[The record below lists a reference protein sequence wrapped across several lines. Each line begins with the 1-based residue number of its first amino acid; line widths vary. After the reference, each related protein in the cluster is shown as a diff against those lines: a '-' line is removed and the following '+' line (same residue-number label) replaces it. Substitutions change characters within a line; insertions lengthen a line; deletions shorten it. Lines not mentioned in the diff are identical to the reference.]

1 MSLAEELVARHEPA
15 LRGFGTSLPEELG
28 LAAGELQ
35 GRLSAEELERWA
47 EAGVTLARRSLR
59 SWEAAQEYFRASP
72 AAAEALAAPELL
84 AWAEAAGSLADRSS
98 LVAAAYLRST
108 PGVLRSLPPADLE
121 PWARQGERL
130 CQGSWKSIA
139 LATIFYQGSPELLES
154 LTLTQLGRLV
164 DVVEALA
171 ERSYELATRCLEA
184 AAPVLAPL
192 SPADREPFLEFAWVL
207 TRASW
212 ADTRIY
218 FERAPAL
225 LAQVDP
231 AERTAFLELAAQVTE
246 SVGRQG
252 FPLFAGAADALRGV
266 DRAEHPRLLGFA
278 HRLASASP
286 VAAMEYLKSA
296 PAVHE
301 RLTPEQMERWSDA
314 GLELLLRQRN
324 VEGAEAFFRLESA
337 RAEQLLASLSA
348 RVELT
353 TVAPTLRL
361 YAKALTGQPIAVRPV
376 EELADKGIGWVAGAA
391 TTEGTAIYL
400 PAAVSSFP
408 DQSDNFQIY
417 KVFATHQTGRIEFG
431 SFRYRHGEPG
441 AHTPPAELPPAQA
454 PPAQAGAAPRPR
466 LDGLAGAPADASGD
480 DPSPA
485 EAERPAPLTEMQR
498 LYDGFPDRSLIAA
511 LFTVVEDTRVD
522 ARVAHEYGGIRLW
535 LRRVQEAEAARR
547 PDARSMPLRRAYVEA
562 LLRASLG
569 RPQSIEWPARHRQP
583 LAEGLAALRVVEQ
596 ADATVQDSAAVAAA
610 IYRLAAVLPNER
622 LAEEEEW
629 LPLDEELLTIAPPM
643 PSGEAADGAP
653 QPVSGEE
660 AFESPPQP
668 DFRGDFKPEL
678 VQLLMRMREG
688 AWEGEGDGRGT
699 PLTAEQLQELLE
711 NSTELMISEMAEGD
725 LASTVSLFLTNL
737 ERETSLPSGGQRP
750 QAGERGGEGEGE
762 EEEPPTD
769 EPAAPEIEYFQYDEW
784 DFRAGDYRPRWCTV
798 GQRASEE
805 GDLDFYEET
814 LVRHH
819 GLVTETRRQFEL
831 MRPESF
837 RKIKRL
843 EDGDEIDLDQAIEF
857 LVDKRAGAGPLARF
871 YYRRNKVERDVAVS
885 FLLDMSASTDEEIDK
900 KRQKYDE
907 DDDFD
912 GDPAKYFQW
921 LAQRRSLR
929 AADPPKRIV
938 DLEKESAVLLVEALE
953 AIGDSYGIYGFS
965 GYGRENVEFY
975 VVKDLDEPFGD
986 RVRRRIAKIEPVRS
1000 TRMGPAIRHATH
1012 KLMDHDA
1019 KVRILVLVS
1028 DGRPQDHG
1036 YGRDRT
1042 EKEYAVHDTKQALLE
1057 ARRAGITPFLITV
1070 DKEGHDY
1077 LKQMCD
1083 DIGYEVVADIE
1094 QLPRR
1099 LTTLYRALAGD

>member
-1 MSLAEELVARHEPA
+1 MSVAAEIAARYEPEL
-15 LRGFGTSLPEELG
+15 GKFGQTLPED
-28 LAAGELQ
+28 LAAAATALE
-35 GRLSAEELERWA
+35 GRLPDEDLERWA
-47 EAGVTLARRSLR
+47 EAGVRLARRSLR
-59 SWEAAQEYFRASP
+59 SWEAASEYFRAGPAVAESLSP
-72 AAAEALAAPELL
+72 RELMAWGEAAAA
-84 AWAEAAGSLADRSS
+84 LADRSS
-98 LVAAAYLRST
+98 LVASAYLRAT
-108 PGVLRSLPPADLE
+108 PGALRSLPPADVE
-121 PWARQGERL
+121 PWARLGDRL
-130 CQGSWKSIA
+130 CRGSWKSIA
-139 LATIFYQGSPELLES
+139 LATSFYQESPELLES
-154 LTLTQLGRLV
+154 LTLHQLARLV
-164 DVVEALA
+164 DIVEALA
-171 ERSYELATRCLEA
+171 ERSYELAARCFEA

-212 ADTRIY
+212 ADARIY

-225 LAQVDP
+225 LGPIDP
-231 AERTAFLELAAQVTE
+231 PERAPLLELAAQVTS
-246 SVGRQG
+246 SVGRGG
-252 FPLFAGAADALRGV
+252 FPLFAAAADALRGIG
-266 DRAEHPRLLGFA
+266 RAEHPRLLGFA
-278 HRLASASP
+278 RRLAQASP

-296 PAVHE
+296 PLVSE
-301 RLTPEQMERWSDA
+301 RLTPDQMARWSDA
-314 GLELLLRQRN
+314 GLEILVEQRN

-337 RAEQLLASLSA
+337 RAERLLAQLSA

-353 TVAPTLRL
+353 AVSPVLRL
-361 YAKALTGQPIAVRPV
+361 YAKALTGETVAVHPV
-376 EELADKGIGWVAGAA
+376 QELEEKGIGWVAGQA

-400 PAAVSSFP
+400 PESVSTFP
-408 DQSDNFQIY
+408 DQRDNVQVY

-431 SFRYRHGEPG
+431 SFDYRHGEAG
-441 AHTPPAELPPAQA
+441 AHTPAPEPPPVLPREPALP
-454 PPAQAGAAPRPR
+454 G
-466 LDGLAGAPADASGD
+466 GGAP
-480 DPSPA
+480 
-485 EAERPAPLTEMQR
+485 ERPDGEHARPLTEMQR
-498 LYDGFPDRSLIAA
+498 LYDGFPDRSLISA

-522 ARVAHEYGGIRLW
+522 ACTAREYGGIRRW
-535 LRRVQEAEAARR
+535 LRRVQEQAARER
-547 PDARSMPLRRAYVEA
+547 PDARSMPLRSAYVEA

-569 RPQSIEWPARHRQP
+569 SPGRIEWPSRHRP
-583 LAEGLAALRVVEQ
+583 LLRQGLQALRVVEQ
-596 ADATVQDSAAVAAA
+596 PGATVQDSAAVAAA
-610 IYRLAAVLPNER
+610 LYRIAASLPNER
-622 LAEEEEW
+622 LGGDEQWGA
-629 LPLDEELLTIAPPM
+629 PDEEMLAVAPAM
-643 PSGEAADGAP
+643 PGGEGADGAP
-653 QPVSGEE
+653 QPSADAE

-668 DFRGDFKPEL
+668 EFRGDFKPEL
-678 VQLLMRMREG
+678 VQLLMRLREG
-688 AWEGEGDGRGT
+688 AGEADGDGRGT

-711 NSTELMISEMAEGD
+711 NSTEILISEMAEGD

-737 ERETSLPSGGQRP
+737 ERETSLPSGGE
-750 QAGERGGEGEGE
+750 QAPVRERAGDAGGD
-762 EEEPPTD
+762 EEEPPD
-769 EPAAPEIEYFQYDEW
+769 EEPAAPEIEYFQYDEW

-798 GQRASEE
+798 GQRPYEE
-805 GDLDFYEET
+805 GEIDFYEET

-843 EDGDEIDLDQAIEF
+843 EDGEEIDLDQATEF
-857 LVDKRAGAGPLARF
+857 LVDKRAGAAPLARF

-900 KRQKYDE
+900 QQKKYDE

-953 AIGDSYGIYGFS
+953 AIGDAYGIYGFS
-965 GYGRENVEFY
+965 GYGRDNVEFY

-1012 KLMDHDA
+1012 KLTGYEA

-1042 EKEYAVHDTKQALLE
+1042 EKEYAVHDTKQALIE
-1057 ARRAGITPFLITV
+1057 ARRAGVTPFLITV

-1099 LTTLYRALAGD
+1099 LTTLYRVLAGD

>member
-1 MSLAEELVARHEPA
+1 MSVAASVVARHEPE
-15 LRGFGTSLPEELG
+15 LRKFGQALPED
-28 LAAGELQ
+28 LAAAATALEA
-35 GRLSAEELERWA
+35 RLSAEDLERWA
-47 EAGVTLARRSLR
+47 EAGVRLARRSLR
-59 SWEAAQEYFRASP
+59 SWEAAAEYFRASP
-72 AAAEALAAPELL
+72 ATAGKLTASELL
-84 AWAEAAGSLADRSS
+84 AWGETAAALADRSS
-98 LVAAAYLRST
+98 LVASAYLRAT
-108 PGVLRSLPPADLE
+108 PGVLLSLPAADVE
-121 PWARQGERL
+121 PWSRLGDRL
-130 CQGSWKSIA
+130 CRGSWKSIA
-139 LATIFYQGSPELLES
+139 LATSFYQSSPELLES
-154 LTLTQLGRLV
+154 LTLRQLGRLV
-164 DVVEALA
+164 DIIEALA
-171 ERSYELATRCLEA
+171 ERSYELATRCFEA

-192 SPADREPFLEFAWVL
+192 SPADREPFLEFAWML

-225 LAQVDP
+225 LAPIDS
-231 AERTAFLELAAQVTE
+231 AERAGFLDLAAQVTA
-246 SVGRQG
+246 SVGRAG
-252 FPLFAGAADALRGV
+252 FPLFAAAADGLRSVG
-266 DRAEHPRLLGFA
+266 RAEHPRLLGFA
-278 HRLASASP
+278 HRLAQASP
-286 VAAMEYLKSA
+286 TAAMEYLKSA
-296 PAVHE
+296 PVVHE
-301 RLTPEQMERWSDA
+301 RLTAEQMARWSDV
-314 GLELLLRQRN
+314 GLEILLDQRN

-337 RAEQLLASLSA
+337 RAERLLASLSA

-353 TVAPTLRL
+353 AVSPVLRL
-361 YAKALTGQPIAVRPV
+361 YAKALTGQTIAVHPV
-376 EELADKGIGWVAGAA
+376 EELTEKGIGWVAGQA

-400 PAAVSSFP
+400 PSSVSTFLE
-408 DQSDNFQIY
+408 QRDNVQVY

-431 SFRYRHGEPG
+431 SFGYRHGDPG
-441 AHTPPAELPPAQA
+441 AHTPPLELFAASPPPDADGGER
-454 PPAQAGAAPRPR
+454 PDGGRAAPI
-466 LDGLAGAPADASGD
+466 
-480 DPSPA
+480 
-485 EAERPAPLTEMQR
+485 TEMQR
-498 LYDGFPDRSLIAA
+498 LYDGFSDRSLISA

-522 ARVAHEYGGIRLW
+522 ACTAREYGGIRSW
-535 LRRVQEAEAARR
+535 LRRVQEQAAADR
-547 PDARSMPLRRAYVEA
+547 PDARSMPLRSAYVEA
-562 LLRASLG
+562 LVRASLG
-569 RPQSIEWPARHRQP
+569 SPEGIEWPATHRQS
-583 LAEGLAALRVVEQ
+583 LAHGLAALRVVEQ
-596 ADATVQDSAAVAAA
+596 PGATVQDSAAVAAA
-610 IYRLAAVLPNER
+610 IYRLAAALPNER
-622 LAEEEEW
+622 LGGEEEW
-629 LPLDEELLTIAPPM
+629 VAPDEEMLTVAPAM
-643 PSGEAADGAP
+643 PGGDGADGAP
-653 QPVSGEE
+653 QAAPEGE

-668 DFRGDFKPEL
+668 EFRGDFKPEL
-678 VQLLMRMREG
+678 VQLLMRLREG
-688 AWEGEGDGRGT
+688 AGEGEGDGRGT

-711 NSTELMISEMAEGD
+711 NSTEILISEMADGD

-737 ERETSLPSGGQRP
+737 ERETSLPSGGRESP
-750 QAGERGGEGEGE
+750 VRERGGDSSGED
-762 EEEPPTD
+762 EEPPPE
-769 EPAAPEIEYFQYDEW
+769 EPTAPAIEYFQYDEW

-798 GQRASEE
+798 GQRPYEE
-805 GDLDFYEET
+805 GEIDFYAET
-814 LVRHH
+814 LIRHH

-843 EDGDEIDLDQAIEF
+843 EDGEEIDLDQAIEF

-900 KRQKYDE
+900 QRKKYDE
-907 DDDFD
+907 EDDFD

-975 VVKDLDEPFGD
+975 VVKDLDEPFSD

-1000 TRMGPAIRHATH
+1000 TRMGPAIRHATY
-1012 KLMDHDA
+1012 KLTLHEA

-1070 DKEGHDY
+1070 DKDGHDY

-1083 DIGYEVVADIE
+1083 DIGYEVVTDIE

-1099 LTTLYRALAGD
+1099 LTTLYRVLAGD

>member
-1 MSLAEELVARHEPA
+1 MSNAADIVAQHEPE
-15 LRGFGTSLPEELG
+15 LRKFGQTLPEDLQV
-28 LAAGELQ
+28 AATALE
-35 GRLSAEELERWA
+35 GRLSADDLERWA
-47 EAGVTLARRSLR
+47 EAGVRLARRSLR
-59 SWEAAQEYFRASP
+59 SWEAAAEYFRAAPSVAERLSASELLDWGES
-72 AAAEALAAPELL
+72 AAA
-84 AWAEAAGSLADRSS
+84 LADRSS
-98 LVAAAYLRST
+98 LVASAYLRAT
-108 PGVLRSLPPADLE
+108 PGVLRSLPPAHVE
-121 PWARQGERL
+121 PWSRLGDRL
-130 CQGSWKSIA
+130 CRGSWKSIA
-139 LATIFYQGSPELLES
+139 LATSFYQESPELLES
-154 LTLTQLGRLV
+154 LTLHQLGRLV
-164 DVVEALA
+164 DIIEALA
-171 ERSYELATRCLEA
+171 ERSYEMATRCFET

-192 SPADREPFLEFAWVL
+192 SPADREPFIEFAWVL

-225 LAQVDP
+225 LAPIDP
-231 AERTAFLELAAQVTE
+231 PERAGLLELAAQVTA
-246 SVGRQG
+246 SVGRSG
-252 FPLFAGAADALRGV
+252 FPLFAAAADALRSIG
-266 DRAEHPRLLGFA
+266 RGEHPRLLGFA
-278 HRLASASP
+278 HRLAQTSP
-286 VAAMEYLKSA
+286 MAAMEYLKSA
-296 PAVHE
+296 PVVHE
-301 RLTPEQMERWSDA
+301 RLTAEQMARWSDA
-314 GLELLLRQRN
+314 GLEILVDQGN

-337 RAEQLLASLSA
+337 RAERLLTQLSA

-353 TVAPTLRL
+353 AVSPILRL
-361 YAKALTGQPIAVRPV
+361 YAKALTAQTVAVHPV
-376 EELADKGIGWVAGAA
+376 EDLAEKGIGWVAGQA

-400 PAAVSSFP
+400 PSAVSTFP
-408 DQSDNFQIY
+408 EQRDNVQVY

-431 SFRYRHGEPG
+431 SFGYRHGAPG
-441 AHTPPAELPPAQA
+441 AHTPLPGLPAAVPDPGPAV
-454 PPAQAGAAPRPR
+454 
-466 LDGLAGAPADASGD
+466 
-480 DPSPA
+480 
-485 EAERPAPLTEMQR
+485 EERPAEERTGPLTEMQR
-498 LYDGFPDRSLIAA
+498 LYDGFPDRSLISA

-522 ARVAHEYGGIRLW
+522 ACTAREYVGIRRW
-535 LRRVQEAEAARR
+535 LRRVQEEAVAER
-547 PDARSMPLRRAYVEA
+547 PDARSMPLRSAYVEA

-569 RPQSIEWPARHRQP
+569 RPDGIEWPLRHRGVLRQ
-583 LAEGLAALRVVEQ
+583 GLAALRVAEQ
-596 ADATVQDSAAVAAA
+596 PGATVQDSASVAAA
-610 IYRLAAVLPNER
+610 LYRLAASLPNER
-622 LAEEEEW
+622 LGGDGQWVA
-629 LPLDEELLTIAPPM
+629 PDEETLAVAPAM
-643 PSGEAADGAP
+643 PGGETADGAP
-653 QPVSGEE
+653 QPSADAE

-668 DFRGDFKPEL
+668 EFRGDFKPEL
-678 VQLLMRMREG
+678 VQLLMRLREG
-688 AWEGEGDGRGT
+688 AGEGDGDGRGT

-711 NSTELMISEMAEGD
+711 NSTEILISEMAEGD

-737 ERETSLPSGGQRP
+737 ERETSLPSGGEGAPVRER
-750 QAGERGGEGEGE
+750 AGDDAGE
-762 EEEPPTD
+762 EEEPPEDQPTV
-769 EPAAPEIEYFQYDEW
+769 PEVEYFQYDEW

-798 GQRASEE
+798 GQRPYEE
-805 GDLDFYEET
+805 GEIDFYEQT
-814 LVRHH
+814 LVRYH
-819 GLVTETRRQFEL
+819 GLVAETRRQFEL
-831 MRPESF
+831 MRPEAF

-843 EDGDEIDLDQAIEF
+843 EDGEEIDLDQATEF
-857 LVDKRAGAGPLARF
+857 FVDKRAGAAPLARF

-900 KRQKYDE
+900 QRKKYDE

-953 AIGDSYGIYGFS
+953 AIGDAYGIYGFS

-1012 KLMDHDA
+1012 KLILHEA

-1042 EKEYAVHDTKQALLE
+1042 EKDYAVHDTKQALIE
-1057 ARRAGITPFLITV
+1057 ARRAGVTPFLITV
-1070 DKEGHDY
+1070 DKDGHDY

-1099 LTTLYRALAGD
+1099 LTTLYRVLAGD

>member
-1 MSLAEELVARHEPA
+1 MSIAAEVAARYEPELAK
-15 LRGFGTSLPEELG
+15 FGQTLPED
-28 LAAGELQ
+28 LAVAAAALE
-35 GRLSAEELERWA
+35 GRLSAEELDRWA
-47 EAGVTLARRSLR
+47 ESGVRLARRSLR
-59 SWEAAQEYFRASP
+59 SWEAAAEYFRAGP
-72 AAAEALAAPELL
+72 AVAEKLSAAELL
-84 AWAEAAGSLADRSS
+84 AWGEAAGSLADRSS
-98 LVAAAYLRST
+98 LVAAAYLRAS
-108 PGVLRSLPPADLE
+108 PGALRSLPPGDVE
-121 PWARQGERL
+121 PWARLGDRI
-130 CQGSWKSIA
+130 CRGSWKSIA
-139 LATIFYQGSPELLES
+139 LATSFYQESPELLES
-154 LTLTQLGRLV
+154 LTLRQLSRLV
-164 DVVEALA
+164 DIIEALA
-171 ERSYELATRCLEA
+171 ERSYELAARCFEA

-231 AERTAFLELAAQVTE
+231 PERAALLELAAEVTA
-246 SVGRQG
+246 SAGRAG
-252 FPLFAGAADALRGV
+252 FPLFASAADALRGV
-266 DRAEHPRLLGFA
+266 DRAEHPRLIRFA
-278 HRLASASP
+278 QRLAQAST

-296 PAVHE
+296 PIVGE
-301 RLTPEQMERWSDA
+301 RLTADQMERWSDA
-314 GLELLLRQRN
+314 GLEILMDQRN

-337 RAEQLLASLSA
+337 RAERLLAQLSA

-353 TVAPTLRL
+353 AVSPVLRL
-361 YAKALTGQPIAVRPV
+361 YAKALTGETVAVHPV
-376 EELADKGIGWVAGAA
+376 QELEEKGIGWVAGQA

-400 PAAVSSFP
+400 PSAVSTFS
-408 DQSDNFQIY
+408 DQRDNVQVY
-417 KVFATHQTGRIEFG
+417 KVYATHQTGRIEFG
-431 SFRYRHGEPG
+431 SFDYRHGEPG
-441 AHTPPAELPPAQA
+441 AHTPP
-454 PPAQAGAAPRPR
+454 PR
-466 LDGLAGAPADASGD
+466 LAAGRPQTARGG
-480 DPSPA
+480 
-485 EAERPAPLTEMQR
+485 AERPEEEPDRALTEMQR
-498 LYDGFPDRSLIAA
+498 LYDGFSDRSLISA

-522 ARVAHEYGGIRLW
+522 ACTAREYGGIRLW
-535 LRRVQEAEAARR
+535 LRRVQEQAAAER
-547 PDARSMPLRRAYVEA
+547 PDARSMPLRSAYVEA
-562 LLRASLG
+562 LLRTSLG
-569 RPQSIEWPARHRQP
+569 NPEGIEWPARHRG
-583 LAEGLAALRVVEQ
+583 LLREGIAALRIVEQ
-596 ADATVQDSAAVAAA
+596 PGATVQDSAAVAAA
-610 IYRLAAVLPNER
+610 LYGLAASLPNER
-622 LAEEEEW
+622 LGGEEQW
-629 LPLDEELLTIAPPM
+629 VAADEEMLALAPAM
-643 PSGEAADGAP
+643 PGGEGADGAP
-653 QPVSGEE
+653 QPSADAEG
-660 AFESPPQP
+660 FESPPQP
-668 DFRGDFKPEL
+668 EFRGDFKPEL
-678 VQLLMRMREG
+678 VQLLMRLREG
-688 AWEGEGDGRGT
+688 AGETDGDGRGT

-711 NSTELMISEMAEGD
+711 NSTEILISEMAEGD

-737 ERETSLPSGGQRP
+737 ERETNLPSGGE
-750 QAGERGGEGEGE
+750 QAPVRERSGDGSGD
-762 EEEPPTD
+762 EEEPAD
-769 EPAAPEIEYFQYDEW
+769 EEPAAPEVEYFQYDEW

-798 GQRASEE
+798 GQRPYEE
-805 GDLDFYEET
+805 GEIDFYEET

-831 MRPESF
+831 MRPEAF

-843 EDGDEIDLDQAIEF
+843 EDGEEIDLDQATEF
-857 LVDKRAGAGPLARF
+857 LVDKRAGAAPLARF

-900 KRQKYDE
+900 QHKKYDE

-953 AIGDSYGIYGFS
+953 AIGDAYGIYGFS
-965 GYGRENVEFY
+965 GYGRDNVEFY

-1000 TRMGPAIRHATH
+1000 TRMGPAIRHATY
-1012 KLMDHDA
+1012 KLTRHEA

-1042 EKEYAVHDTKQALLE
+1042 EKEYAVHDTKQALIE
-1057 ARRAGITPFLITV
+1057 ARRAGVTPFLITV

-1099 LTTLYRALAGD
+1099 LTTLYRVLAGD

>member
-1 MSLAEELVARHEPA
+1 MSIPAGIVARHEPE
-15 LRGFGTSLPEELG
+15 LRKFGQTLPEELEAAAAA
-28 LAAGELQ
+28 LA
-35 GRLSAEELERWA
+35 GRLSADELERWA
-47 EAGVTLARRSLR
+47 EAGARLARRSLR
-59 SWEAAQEYFRASP
+59 SWEAAAEYFRASP
-72 AAAEALAAPELL
+72 AVAERLSATELL
-84 AWAEAAGSLADRSS
+84 DWGESAAALADRSS
-98 LVAAAYLRST
+98 LVASAYLRAT
-108 PGVLRSLPPADLE
+108 PGVLRSLPAAQVE
-121 PWARQGERL
+121 PWSRLGDRL
-130 CQGSWKSIA
+130 CRGSWKSIA
-139 LATIFYQGSPELLES
+139 LATTFYQGSPELLES
-154 LTLTQLGRLV
+154 LTLHQLERLV
-164 DVVEALA
+164 DVIEALA
-171 ERSYELATRCLEA
+171 ERSYEMATRCFEA

-192 SPADREPFLEFAWVL
+192 SPAEREPFLEFAWVL

-212 ADTRIY
+212 ADARIY
-218 FERAPAL
+218 FERAPGL
-225 LAQVDP
+225 LAPIDP
-231 AERTAFLELAAQVTE
+231 GERSGLLELAAQVTA
-246 SVGRQG
+246 SVGRAG
-252 FPLFAGAADALRGV
+252 FPLFAAAADALRGIA
-266 DRAEHPRLLGFA
+266 RGEHPRLLGFA
-278 HRLASASP
+278 HRLAQASP

-296 PAVHE
+296 PVVHE
-301 RLTPEQMERWSDA
+301 RLTAEQMERWSDA
-314 GLELLLRQRN
+314 GLEILVDQRN

-337 RAEQLLASLSA
+337 RAERLLTQLSA

-353 TVAPTLRL
+353 AVSPILRL
-361 YAKALTGQPIAVRPV
+361 YAKALTAQTVAVHPV
-376 EELADKGIGWVAGAA
+376 EDLAEKGIGWVAGQA

-400 PAAVSSFP
+400 PSALSTFP
-408 DQSDNFQIY
+408 EQRDNVQVY

-431 SFRYRHGEPG
+431 SFDYRHGEPG
-441 AHTPPAELPPAQA
+441 AHTPPPALPA
-454 PPAQAGAAPRPR
+454 
-466 LDGLAGAPADASGD
+466 ADAG
-480 DPSPA
+480 PGAGEGPA
-485 EAERPAPLTEMQR
+485 PERAGPLTEMQR
-498 LYDGFPDRSLIAA
+498 LYGGFPDRALISS

-522 ARVAHEYGGIRLW
+522 ACTAREYGGIRSW
-535 LRRVQEAEAARR
+535 LRRVQERAAAER
-547 PDARSMPLRRAYVEA
+547 PDARSMPLRSAYVEA

-569 RPQSIEWPARHRQP
+569 RPGAIEWPLRHRGVLGQ
-583 LAEGLAALRVVEQ
+583 GLAALRVVEQ
-596 ADATVQDSAAVAAA
+596 PGATVQDSASVAAA
-610 IYRLAAVLPNER
+610 LYRLAASLPNER
-622 LAEEEEW
+622 LGGDEQWAA
-629 LPLDEELLTIAPPM
+629 PDEEMLAVAPAM
-643 PSGEAADGAP
+643 PGGEAADGAP
-653 QPVSGEE
+653 QPAADAE
-660 AFESPPQP
+660 AFESPHQP
-668 DFRGDFKPEL
+668 EFRGDFKPEL
-678 VQLLMRMREG
+678 VQLLMRLREG
-688 AWEGEGDGRGT
+688 AGEGDGDGRGT

-711 NSTELMISEMAEGD
+711 NSTEILISEMAEGD
-725 LASTVSLFLTNL
+725 LASTVGLFLTNL
-737 ERETSLPSGGQRP
+737 ERETSLP
-750 QAGERGGEGEGE
+750 AGGEGSPVRERAGDDSD
-762 EEEPPTD
+762 EEEPPAD
-769 EPAAPEIEYFQYDEW
+769 EPAAPEVEYFQYDEW

-798 GQRASEE
+798 GQRPYEE
-805 GDLDFYEET
+805 GEIDFYEET

-819 GLVTETRRQFEL
+819 GLVAETRRQFEL
-831 MRPESF
+831 MRPEAF

-843 EDGDEIDLDQAIEF
+843 EDGEEIDLDRATEF
-857 LVDKRAGAGPLARF
+857 FVDKRAGAGPLARF

-900 KRQKYDE
+900 QRKKYDE

-953 AIGDSYGIYGFS
+953 AIGDAYGIYGFS

-1012 KLMDHDA
+1012 KLALHEA

-1042 EKEYAVHDTKQALLE
+1042 EKDYAVHDTKQALIE

-1070 DKEGHDY
+1070 DKDGHDY

>member
-1 MSLAEELVARHEPA
+1 MSTTPVSLADELALRHEPM
-15 LRGFGTSLPEELG
+15 LRGFGTSLPEELAT
-28 LAAGELQ
+28 AAQALE
-35 GRLSAEELERWA
+35 GRLSAEELEHWA

-72 AAAEALAAPELL
+72 AAAETLATPELL
-84 AWAEAAGSLADRSS
+84 AWAVAAGSLADRSS

-108 PGVLRSLPPADLE
+108 PGVLRSLPAADLE

-139 LATIFYQGSPELLES
+139 LATIFYQSSPELLES
-154 LTLTQLGRLV
+154 LTLAQLARLV

-184 AAPVLAPL
+184 AAQVLAPL

-231 AERTAFLELAAQVTE
+231 AVRTAFIELAAQVTE

-252 FPLFAGAADALRGV
+252 FPLFAGAADALREV

-278 HRLASASP
+278 HRLAASSP

-301 RLTPEQMERWSDA
+301 RLTAEQMERWSDA

-353 TVAPTLRL
+353 AVSSTLRL
-361 YAKALTGQPIAVRPV
+361 YAKALTGQSIAVHPV
-376 EELADKGIGWVAGAA
+376 EELAEKGIGWVTGAA

-400 PAAVSSFP
+400 PESVSSFP
-408 DQSDNFQIY
+408 DQRDNFQVY

-441 AHTPPAELPPAQA
+441 AHTLPVELP
-454 PPAQAGAAPRPR
+454 AAPGAPAAAAPGTP
-466 LDGLAGAPADASGD
+466 LDAPADAE
-480 DPSPA
+480 PA
-485 EAERPAPLTEMQR
+485 EGERPAPLTEMQR

-511 LFTVVEDTRVD
+511 LFTIVEDTRVD
-522 ARVAHEYGGIRLW
+522 ACVAREYRGIREW

-562 LLRASLG
+562 LLRASIG
-569 RPQSIEWPARHRQP
+569 APQSIEWPARHRGA
-583 LAEGLAALRVVEQ
+583 LAQGLAALRLVEQ
-596 ADATVQDSAAVAAA
+596 PDATVQDSAAVAAA
-610 IYRLAAVLPNER
+610 IYRLAAALPNER
-622 LAEEEEW
+622 LEEEEEW
-629 LPLDEELLTIAPPM
+629 ISPDEEMLTIAPAM
-643 PSGEAADGAP
+643 PSGGAADGAP

-678 VQLLMRMREG
+678 VQLLMRLREG
-688 AWEGEGDGRGT
+688 AGEGEGDGRGT

-737 ERETSLPSGGQRP
+737 ERETSLSSGGQEP
-750 QAGERGGEGEGE
+750 TSGERGGEGE
-762 EEEPPTD
+762 EEEPPPE

-798 GQRASEE
+798 GERTCEE

-814 LVRHH
+814 LARHH

-843 EDGDEIDLDQAIEF
+843 EDGEDIDLDQAIEF
-857 LVDKRAGAGPLARF
+857 LIDKRAGVGPLARF

-912 GDPAKYFQW
+912 GDPSKYFQW

-929 AADPPKRIV
+929 AADLPKRII

-953 AIGDSYGIYGFS
+953 AIGDAYGIYGFS

-975 VVKDLDEPFGD
+975 VVKDLDEPFSD

-1012 KLMDHDA
+1012 KLAMHDA

-1083 DIGYEVVADIE
+1083 DIGYEVVTDIE